1 MGNNLVAMY
10 LTLINLHSNHS
21 ALEYTYTIL
30 DSDATS
36 NLQLQHYLGEYG
48 DFNCADLAKD
58 STEGI
63 NSILKFSPDVVFINL
78 NENAQDYF
86 HMVMELH
93 QYVSNLPVIIGISK
107 TKNHAYDAIKN
118 GFFDYWLMPYNEF
131 DIRKSLLRLKKQVPA
146 KAEPNTL
153 CLKSYSDFQYINTN
167 DILYLQADNNATEF
181 VMKDGTIN
189 NAFKT
194 LKTFENQLP
203 KNFVRIHQS
212 YIVNTDYISRI
223 SYGKSVCTLKH
234 NKMQLP
240 FSKSYRS
247 NIDGLKQILSKNTIS
262 SLN

>member
-1 MGNNLVAMY
+1 M
-10 LTLINLHSNHS
+10 
-21 ALEYTYTIL
+21 EYTYNII

-48 DFNCADLAKD
+48 DFTCTAMCKD
-58 STEGI
+58 SSEGI
-63 NSILKFSPDVVFINL
+63 NHVLKYSPDIIFINL
-78 NENAQDYF
+78 GENAYEYF

-93 QYVSNLPVIIGISK
+93 QYLTDLPIIIGIAK
-107 TKNHAYDAIKN
+107 CKKYAYDAIKS

-131 DIRKSLLRLKKQVPA
+131 DIRKSIYRLKKLLPV
-146 KAEPNTL
+146 KVEPQTL
-153 CLKSYSDFQYINTN
+153 CLKSYRDFQYINTD

-181 VMKDGTIN
+181 IMKDGTIN

-212 YIVNTDYISRI
+212 YIVNTKYISRI
-223 SYGKSVCTLKH
+223 SYGKSVCTLKQ
-234 NKMQLP
+234 NKEQLP
-240 FSKSYRS
+240 FSKSYRK
-247 NIDGLKQILSKNTIS
+247 NIDELKKILSKNVIS